1 MIKYVYILLIFISIP
16 IFGQINSQFELI
28 NVINNIDEESVDF
41 YNLIKTDKNELF
53 VGSSIGVLKWD
64 DNSFDLVDQ
73 STVGNVKIDLKTK
86 SGYKFSNASIEE
98 INRTFEFNYLLPQ
111 KFSDNI
117 FSSQI
122 IGTNLYMVVENK
134 LYHFKNLEYIKI
146 FEGKSV
152 RVISENF
159 IGTYN
164 GIFKNNTLD
173 PKAPSYT
180 NSYIR
185 EFGDEVII
193 NFDGIYI
200 ENPNG
205 YQYFRS
211 FDGRFKIDSIDMGY
225 ALDTQKV
232 DDKYFALTTNGLWL
246 TNFEGELID
255 ILKFNE
261 LNRSDVYQTPKFI
274 DFLEASSQEPKRILY
289 YLNQS
294 ITILDVENL
303 TFGKVV
309 DVPDGAIDI
318 KRFENHTYWID
329 RENINLLDS
338 NNKIQPIYPN
348 NFDFHTLYPLNE
360 TYLALSSD
368 IGLYRLNLETKELV
382 KLFSN
387 ECNRLALNVVND
399 TLNIGLIDGLIK
411 YHVKDFIAYTPR
423 TSSSII
429 EKESVLILF
438 LLVIIIVLVYSL
450 IIKKNKVVPSD
461 LEKNNLAD
469 DITNFI
475 LENLVDADVN
485 LIKEKFNISYRQLAK
500 LYHPV
505 GPGKRIENIR
515 KQEAE
520 KMILN
525 GESLP
530 SISKKTGYS
539 LSYLKKI
546 INPPSK

>member
-1 MIKYVYILLIFISIP
+1 MIKYVYILLIFISTP

-111 KFSDNI
+111 KFSNNI

-232 DDKYFALTTNGLWL
+232 DDKYFTLTTNGLWL

-261 LNRSDVYQTPKFI
+261 LNRSDGYQTPKFI

-289 YLNQS
+289 YLNQA
-294 ITILDVENL
+294 ITILDIENL
-303 TFGKVV
+303 SFAKVV

-329 RENINLLDS
+329 RETINLLDS

-368 IGLYRLNLETKELV
+368 IGLYRLNIETKEIV

-387 ECNRLALNVVND
+387 ECNRLALNVLND

-411 YHVKDFIAYTPR
+411 YPVKDFIAYTPR
-423 TSSSII
+423 ASSSII

-450 IIKKNKVVPSD
+450 IIKKNKVVPLE

-475 LENLVDADVN
+475 LENLVVIDVN
-485 LIKEKFNISYRQLAK
+485 SIKEKFNISYRQLAK
-500 LYHPV
+500 IYHPI
-505 GPGKRIENIR
+505 GPGKMIENIR

-546 INPPSK
+546 INSPSK

>member
-1 MIKYVYILLIFISIP
+1 MIKYVYILLIFISTP
-16 IFGQINSQFELI
+16 IFGQINSPFELI

-73 STVGNVKIDLKTK
+73 STVGNMKIDLKTK
-86 SGYKFSNASIEE
+86 SGYKFSNASIGE
-98 INRTFEFNYLLPQ
+98 INRTSDFNYLLPQ
-111 KFSDNI
+111 KFKENI

-193 NFDGIYI
+193 NFDGIYR

-289 YLNQS
+289 YLNQA
-294 ITILDVENL
+294 ITILDIENL
-303 TFGKVV
+303 SFAKVV
-309 DVPDGAIDI
+309 DIPDGAIDI

-368 IGLYRLNLETKELV
+368 IGLYRLNLETKEIV

-429 EKESVLILF
+429 EKELVLILF

-450 IIKKNKVVPSD
+450 IIKKNKVVPLE

-475 LENLVDADVN
+475 LENLVGTDVN

-500 LYHPV
+500 LYHPI
-505 GPGKRIENIR
+505 GPGKMIENIR

>member
-64 DNSFDLVDQ
+64 DNSFDLVDK

-86 SGYKFSNASIEE
+86 SGYKFSNESIAE
-98 INRTFEFNYLLPQ
+98 INRTSEFNYLLPQ

-193 NFDGIYI
+193 NFDGIYRG
-200 ENPNG
+200 NPNG

-261 LNRSDVYQTPKFI
+261 LNRSDIYQTPKFI

-309 DVPDGAIDI
+309 DIPDGAIDI

-329 RENINLLDS
+329 RENINSLDS

-348 NFDFHTLYPLNE
+348 NFDFHTLYPLNK

-411 YHVKDFIAYTPR
+411 YHVKDFIGYTPR

-429 EKESVLILF
+429 EKELVLILF

-450 IIKKNKVVPSD
+450 IIKKNKVVPLE

-475 LENLVDADVN
+475 LENLVGSDVN
-485 LIKEKFNISYRQLAK
+485 FIKEKFNISYRQLAK
-500 LYHPV
+500 LYHPI
-505 GPGKRIENIR
+505 GPGKMIENIR

-546 INPPSK
+546 INPSSK

>member
-1 MIKYVYILLIFISIP
+1 MIKYVYILLIFIRTP
-16 IFGQINSQFELI
+16 IFGQINTQFELI

-41 YNLIKTDKNELF
+41 YNLLKTEKNELF
-53 VGSSIGVLKWD
+53 VGSSIGVLKWN
-64 DNSFDLVDQ
+64 DNSFERVDK
-73 STVGNVKIDLKTK
+73 SIVGNVKIDLKTK

-98 INRTFEFNYLLPQ
+98 INRTSEFNYLLPQ
-111 KFSDNI
+111 KFSNNI
-117 FSSQI
+117 FSSKI
-122 IGTNLYMVVENK
+122 IGSNLFMVVENK
-134 LYHFKNLEYIKI
+134 IYHFKNLEYIKE
-146 FEGKSV
+146 FEGISV

-193 NFDGIYI
+193 NFDGIYR
-200 ENPNG
+200 ENLNG

-289 YLNQS
+289 YLNQA
-294 ITILDVENL
+294 ITILDIESL
-303 TFGKVV
+303 SFAKVI

-318 KRFENHTYWID
+318 KRFKNHTYWID

-348 NFDFHTLYPLNE
+348 NFYFHTLYPLNE

-368 IGLYRLNLETKELV
+368 IGLYRLNIETKEIV

-387 ECNRLALNVVND
+387 ECNRLALNVLND
-399 TLNIGLIDGLIK
+399 SLNIGLVNGLVK
-411 YHVKDFIAYTPR
+411 YPVNEFITYTPQV
-423 TSSSII
+423 SSSMI
-429 EKESVLILF
+429 ESEIVLILL
-438 LLVIIIVLVYSL
+438 LLVFITILVFNL
-450 IIKKNKVVPSD
+450 MVKKNKVVPIELD
-461 LEKNNLAD
+461 KNNLAE

-475 LENLVDADVN
+475 KGNLQNSDVN
-485 LIKEKFNISYRQLAK
+485 FIKEKFNISYRQLAK
-500 LYHPV
+500 LYHPI
-505 GPGKRIENIR
+505 GPGKMIENIR
-515 KQEAE
+515 KQEVE

-525 GESLP
+525 GESLK
-530 SISKKTGYS
+530 SISLKSGYS
-539 LSYLKKI
+539 LSYLRKI
-546 INPPSK
+546 IDQPLY

>member
-1 MIKYVYILLIFISIP
+1 MIKYVYILLIFIRTP
-16 IFGQINSQFELI
+16 IFGQINTQFELI

-41 YNLIKTDKNELF
+41 YNLLKTEKNELF
-53 VGSSIGVLKWD
+53 LGSSIGVLKWN
-64 DNSFDLVDQ
+64 DNSFERVDK
-73 STVGNVKIDLKTK
+73 SIVGNVKIDLKTK

-98 INRTFEFNYLLPQ
+98 INRTSEFNYLLPQ
-111 KFSDNI
+111 KFSNNI
-117 FSSQI
+117 FSSKI
-122 IGTNLYMVVENK
+122 IGSNLFMVVENK
-134 LYHFKNLEYIKI
+134 IYHFKNLEYIKE
-146 FEGKSV
+146 FEGISV

-193 NFDGIYI
+193 NFDGIYR
-200 ENPNG
+200 ENLNG

-289 YLNQS
+289 YLNQA
-294 ITILDVENL
+294 ITILDIESL
-303 TFGKVV
+303 SFAKVI

-318 KRFENHTYWID
+318 KRFKNHTYWID

-348 NFDFHTLYPLNE
+348 NFYFHTLYPLNE

-368 IGLYRLNLETKELV
+368 IGLYRLNIETKEIV

-387 ECNRLALNVVND
+387 ECNRLALNVLND
-399 TLNIGLIDGLIK
+399 SLNIGLVNGLVK
-411 YHVKDFIAYTPR
+411 YPVNEFITYTPQV
-423 TSSSII
+423 SSSMI
-429 EKESVLILF
+429 ESEIVLILL
-438 LLVIIIVLVYSL
+438 LLVFITILVFNL
-450 IIKKNKVVPSD
+450 MVKKNKVVPIELD
-461 LEKNNLAD
+461 KNNLAE

-475 LENLVDADVN
+475 KGNLQNSDVN
-485 LIKEKFNISYRQLAK
+485 FIKEKFNISYRQLAK
-500 LYHPV
+500 LYHPI
-505 GPGKRIENIR
+505 GPGKMIENIR
-515 KQEAE
+515 KQEVE

-525 GESLP
+525 GESLK
-530 SISKKTGYS
+530 SISLKTGYS
-539 LSYLKKI
+539 LSYLRKI
-546 INPPSK
+546 IDQPL

>member
-1 MIKYVYILLIFISIP
+1 MIKYIYILLIFINTP
-16 IFGQINSQFELI
+16 IFGQINKQYDLI

-41 YNLIKTDKNELF
+41 YNLIKTDKNELI
-53 VGSSIGVLKWD
+53 VGSSKGVLKWHN
-64 DNSFDLVDQ
+64 NSFDLVDQ
-73 STVGNVKIDLKTK
+73 FTVGNVKIDLKTK

-98 INRTFEFNYLLPQ
+98 INRTSEFNYLLPQ
-111 KFSDNI
+111 KFSENI

-122 IGTNLYMVVENK
+122 VGTNLYMVVENK
-134 LYHFKNLEYIKI
+134 LYHFINPEYIKK

-173 PKAPSYT
+173 PKAPNYT

-193 NFDGIYI
+193 NFDGIYR

-205 YQYFRS
+205 HQYFRS

-232 DDKYFALTTNGLWL
+232 DDKYFVLTTNGLWL
-246 TNFEGELID
+246 TNFKGELID
-255 ILKFNE
+255 IFKFNE
-261 LNRSDVYQTPKFI
+261 INRSEVYQTPKYI
-274 DFLEASSQEPKRILY
+274 DFIEASSQEPKRILY

-294 ITILDVENL
+294 ITILDIENL
-303 TFGKVV
+303 TFAKVI
-309 DVPDGAIDI
+309 DIPNGAIDI
-318 KRFENHTYWID
+318 KRFENQTYWID
-329 RENINLLDS
+329 RDNINLLDS

-368 IGLYRLNLETKELV
+368 GGLYRLNLETKEII
-382 KLFSN
+382 KLFSS
-387 ECNRLALNVVND
+387 ECNRLALNVLND
-399 TLNIGLIDGLIK
+399 TLNIGLVDGLIK
-411 YHVKDFIAYTPR
+411 YPVNEFISYTPQV
-423 TSSSII
+423 SSSLI
-429 EKESVLILF
+429 EAEIVVILF
-438 LLVIIIVLVYSL
+438 LFAIIFVLSYNLMV
-450 IIKKNKVVPSD
+450 KKNKVVPLE

-475 LENLVDADVN
+475 LENLVGTDVN
-485 LIKEKFNISYRQLAK
+485 SIKEKFNISYRQLAK
-500 LYHPV
+500 IYHPI
-505 GPGKRIENIR
+505 GPGKMIENIR

>member
-1 MIKYVYILLIFISIP
+1 MIKYVYILLIFISTP
-16 IFGQINSQFELI
+16 IFGQLNSQFELI

-53 VGSSIGVLKWD
+53 VGSSKGVLKWD

-73 STVGNVKIDLKTK
+73 STVGNVKIDLKTR

-193 NFDGIYI
+193 NFDGIYR

-232 DDKYFALTTNGLWL
+232 DDKYFTLTTNGLWL

-261 LNRSDVYQTPKFI
+261 INRSDVYQTPKFI

-303 TFGKVV
+303 TFGKIV

-329 RENINLLDS
+329 REKINLLDI

-368 IGLYRLNLETKELV
+368 IGLYRLNLETKEIV

-387 ECNRLALNVVND
+387 ECNRLALNVLND

-411 YHVKDFIAYTPR
+411 YPVKDLIAYTPR
-423 TSSSII
+423 GSSSII

-450 IIKKNKVVPSD
+450 IIKKNKVVPLE

-475 LENLVDADVN
+475 LENLVGTDVN
-485 LIKEKFNISYRQLAK
+485 SIKEKFNISYRQLAK
-500 LYHPV
+500 LYHPI
-505 GPGKRIENIR
+505 GPGKMIENIR

-530 SISKKTGYS
+530 WISKKTGYS

-546 INPPSK
+546 INTPSK